1 MGPIL
6 IISSA
11 IGLFLVLY
19 NNSNNGLL
27 NLLVLI
33 FLNAAMLGLT
43 FLRWPR
49 LVCPKATRFICLC
62 LAASS
67 LSFLGLELVFP
78 IVWPHE
84 YSEIRNLTTVTDELA
99 SKGISHFDDV
109 FINSD
114 QKIVQKDGSVLP
126 GDGMAVSWHVPNAW
140 AAYYGFD
147 PNTGTKYANV
157 FKWNSDGYFD
167 HDYTPERSRG
177 TNRIVVI
184 GDSYVEAVQVPLSK
198 SFHKLLEWNLNHVV
212 AEESGQRFEV
222 IALGDSGTGQA
233 NNLEVLRNQAV
244 KYDPDTVIMT
254 LASNDVCDDDPILKR
269 DLILASGMIT
279 PEIRGL
285 AKHKY
290 FSAAFAVR
298 RIQDLRRNQVRMS
311 PELLQWS
318 QRNYPEIEDAW
329 NRTLSF
335 VKASSDYCSSR
346 GIKFLLVYLGA
357 DLEVR
362 YANDP
367 GGTISRLKA
376 MGGPH
381 QDESWDFTRSV
392 RRVSEYCQDNGIRFL
407 SLLEPLI
414 DAQRE
419 TGKNVFGDHYTFFGH
434 AVAAQV
440 LECSLVK
447 ALGYFSDN
455 HQAAGNCC
463 SSDSWTNAWVVAASA
478 PGSSGKLMGVAP
490 SMGVGEPR

>member
-1 MGPIL
+1 MFLSIRTKKWFERMGQ
-6 IISSA
+6 S
-11 IGLFLVLY
+11 
-19 NNSNNGLL
+19 
-27 NLLVLI
+27 
-33 FLNAAMLGLT
+33 
-43 FLRWPR
+43 
-49 LVCPKATRFICLC
+49 
-62 LAASS
+62 
-67 LSFLGLELVFP
+67 
-78 IVWPHE
+78 
-84 YSEIRNLTTVTDELA
+84 
-99 SKGISHFDDV
+99 
-109 FINSD
+109 
-114 QKIVQKDGSVLP
+114 LP
-126 GDGMAVSWHVPNAW
+126 GAGLSVSWHVPNAW

-167 HDYTPERSRG
+167 HDYARERRKG

-198 SFHKLLEWNLNHVV
+198 SFHKLLEWNLNHVGDG
-212 AEESGQRFEV
+212 SSDQRFEV
-222 IALGDSGTGQA
+222 IALGNSGTGQA

-254 LASNDVCDDDPILKR
+254 LASNDVCDDDTVLKR
-269 DLILASGMIT
+269 DMVLTSGIIT

-285 AKHKY
+285 AKHNY

-298 RIQDLRRNQVRMS
+298 RFQDLRRNQIRMS

-318 QRNYPEIEDAW
+318 QADYPRVEEAW

-346 GIKFLLVYLGA
+346 GIRFCLVYLGA

-367 GGTISRLKA
+367 GGTIARLKA

-381 QDESWDFTRSV
+381 RYESWDFTRSV
-392 RRVSEYCQDNGIRFL
+392 RRVSEYCQDNDIRFV

-440 LECSLVK
+440 IECALVK
-447 ALGYFSDN
+447 TMGYFSDN
-455 HQAAGNCC
+455 HQSASNCC
-463 SSDSWTNAWVVAASA
+463 SSDSWNDAWAVAASA
-478 PGSSGKLMGVAP
+478 PAVSGKLMGTAP
-490 SMGVGEPR
+490 FIGVNEPR